1 MTGQVLLFLF
11 HVSNGNLILSIGRPR
26 LSGKDG
32 EWPGPK
38 FDPKNSSKL
47 KIKFQIVIGRRR
59 GSLLPP
65 QVFCGVCVVQSLVF
79 CIVFC
84 RLFFVLLPL
93 LFLAIALSVL
103 LFTTSDYSFI

>member
-59 GSLLPP
+59 GSLLPNNKSIMNINVK
-65 QVFCGVCVVQSLVF
+65 QIKWYTSTYHKS
-79 CIVFC
+79 
-84 RLFFVLLPL
+84 
-93 LFLAIALSVL
+93 SVISIQYKPKMIR
-103 LFTTSDYSFI
+103 FN